1 MPLNRIDSHRCGPE
15 ALLPIERCD
24 DIKSAAIDAVVRRDM
39 MCVSRRQWR
48 FDESDLREGVSRLAG
63 LLGSFED

>member
-1 MPLNRIDSHRCGPE
+1 
-15 ALLPIERCD
+15 LPIERCD